1 MRRALRFGLSYTTFS
16 LSSLSLSK
24 VDAHDASFR
33 LAASVKVTNTGGTP
47 GSQVVQLYVSYPD
60 TGVTH
65 PPLQLRGF
73 AKAKDLAAGTDTTV
87 SIELDKYAVSYWDTP
102 RARWKADAGKY
113 EVRVGDSSDSLPL
126 SVTFELKE
134 AFEWSGL

>member
-1 MRRALRFGLSYTTFS
+1 MSDVLRFGLSYTTFS
-16 LSSLSLSK
+16 LSDLSLSK
-24 VDAHDASFR
+24 VDSHDASFK
-33 LAASVKVTNTGGTP
+33 LAASVKVTNIGSTP

-60 TGVTH
+60 TGITH

-73 AKAKDLAAGTDTTV
+73 AKAKDLAAGAEATV
-87 SIELDKYAVSYWDTP
+87 LIELDKYAVSYWDTP

-134 AFEWSGL
+134 TLEWSGL